1 MSSILK
7 NSIQK
12 YLNIYDVKGHMVC
25 VNLQFYK
32 RRNRKHASDDSTRWE
47 LRKPDIRIK

>member
-1 MSSILK
+1 MSSMLK
-7 NSIQK
+7 NLIQK

-32 RRNRKHASDDSTRWE
+32 RRNRKHASDDSTR
-47 LRKPDIRIK
+47 LGIKKT